1 MVSLYWVSGIGSAVH
16 YSAKTPDIFGSKR
29 FESSCF
35 MRLDSGP
42 ALLDLSERI
51 EKKRKRQCSRAGK
64 GQG

>member
-16 YSAKTPDIFGSKR
+16 YSAKTPGYFESRK

-51 EKKRKRQCSRAGK
+51 EKGK
-64 GQG
+64 ETMF